1 MRHLLCALGSAA
13 IVVLPAMAA
22 AAPTTLAAPS
32 LPSPAP
38 PAPPAPPAVPAPL
51 DASFQH
57 KPKLPTDKVD
67 LQLED
72 ADLGELVRVIGEL
85 TGKRFVI
92 ASPKLAKTKASVYAP
107 QKVTVAEAYQAFLAV
122 LTANG
127 LTVVPQAGFLK
138 IVESQDVAR
147 QLTPIER
154 GDIPAEERYVTR
166 IHRLVHLSAEEVASG
181 VLSKLATKDASIVPY
196 VPGNLLIMTETG
208 ANLRRMMEVLDA
220 IDAASEQDKLYLQPL
235 HYLPA
240 AQVQKQLAEILGLE
254 KKPEVAP
261 AGPLHVGRIV
271 AVERPNSLVIVA
283 TYASYERILRVL
295 EQLDV
300 APSNEAQVRV
310 VMLQHADAKKIVGP
324 LNEAIGGAPG
334 GGGAAGGGGATPTR
348 TLPNAPSSVLEATA
362 KVSADETTN
371 SLIITATARDFGPIK
386 AVIDALDRPKRQVF
400 IEAVVLDVSAEH
412 GLDLGAAWHGG
423 DVTSVGNGNAT
434 TYGGFRP
441 ITSATGPSPTSSELQ
456 AFALGVRGPD
466 IPFLSGVPGLS
477 TIPSFGAFLSA
488 VATSKAA
495 DILSTPHIIASDNT
509 PAEIKV
515 QLNTSLQPNAPQA
528 SLLPTGGA
536 VPNVGST
543 VANNYKPIGPRIKVT
558 PHLNDSDD
566 VRLDVDEMISDV
578 QSTPDKGDTYG
589 TLSYLERTAT
599 TTLTVKDG
607 ETIVIGGLVRSRV
620 TRSETKV
627 PILGDIPL
635 LGLLFRTRADRMEKS
650 NLILVLT
657 PHIIRDSTD
666 LRRIFERKMQER
678 QELMD
683 RESIFK
689 NDKWT
694 APKDYSR
701 TRGLVDD
708 IRLAQLEVARR
719 RKESAETPPSGA
731 TVQIA
736 QPPLE
741 MPVPQSPASSGKA
754 AATPSTPST
763 PSTPG
768 GGGGIPARPTVIER

>member
-1 MRHLLCALGSAA
+1 MRPAPCQLALLALLAPLVAGLLPTVASAA
-13 IVVLPAMAA
+13 P
-22 AAPTTLAAPS
+22 PTVA
-32 LPSPAP
+32 PAP
-38 PAPPAPPAVPAPL
+38 AHAPAPAPASTGEPL
-51 DASFQH
+51 TATFQH
-57 KPKLPTDKVD
+57 KPKAPTDKVD

-107 QKVTVAEAYQAFLAV
+107 QKVTVAEAYEAFLAV
-122 LTANG
+122 LAANG

-138 IVESQDVAR
+138 LVESQDVAR

-154 GDIPAEERYVTR
+154 GDSVSGEERYVTR
-166 IHRLVHLSAEEVASG
+166 IHRLAHLSAEEVTTG

-196 VPGNLLIMTETG
+196 APGNLLIITETG
-208 ANLRRMMEVLDA
+208 ANLRRMLEVLDA
-220 IDAASEQDKLYLQPL
+220 IDAASDEDKLYLQPL

-240 AQVQKQLAEILGLE
+240 AQVEKQLSEILDLK
-254 KKPEVAP
+254 KKPDAAP

-283 TYASYERILRVL
+283 TRGSYDRILRVL
-295 EQLDV
+295 EQIDV

-324 LNEAIGGAPG
+324 INEAIGGPSG
-334 GGGAAGGGGATPTR
+334 GAGGAARGAIGSPS
-348 TLPNAPSSVLEATA
+348 APAAVLEASA

-371 SLIITATARDFGPIK
+371 SLIVTATPRDYVPIK

-412 GLDLGAAWHGG
+412 GLDLGVAWHGG
-423 DVTSVGNGNAT
+423 DAMPSALGPGSQT

-441 ITSATGPSPTSSELQ
+441 LTSAGTPSSSELQ

-466 IPFLSGVPGLS
+466 IPFLAGVPGMS
-477 TIPSFGAFLSA
+477 TIPSFGALLSA

-515 QLNTSLQPNAPQA
+515 QLNTSLQPNAPQT
-528 SLLPTGGA
+528 SILPTTGGS

-543 VANNYKPIGPRIKVT
+543 VANNYRPIGPRIKVT

-578 QSTPDKGDTYG
+578 QTAPDKGDTYG
-589 TLSYLERTAT
+589 TVSYLERTAT

-607 ETIVIGGLVRSRV
+607 ETIVIGGLVRSRL

-627 PILGDIPL
+627 PLLGDIPL
-635 LGLLFRTRADRMEKS
+635 LGMLFRTRKDMIEKS

-683 RESIFK
+683 RESIFAH
-689 NDKWT
+689 DDWA
-694 APKDYSR
+694 APRDYAK
-701 TRGLVDD
+701 TRGLLGD
-708 IRLAQLEVARR
+708 IRLTQREVAR
-719 RKESAETPPSGA
+719 KIQESAERAPSAA
-731 TVQIA
+731 TVQVA

-741 MPVPQSPASSGKA
+741 MPVPQSPSSGGTKPAGGAGA
-754 AATPSTPST
+754 AV
-763 PSTPG
+763 
-768 GGGGIPARPTVIER
+768 PARPTVIER

>member
-1 MRHLLCALGSAA
+1 MRHLLSALGALA
-13 IVVLPAMAA
+13 LAVLPLVATA
-22 AAPTTLAAPS
+22 
-32 LPSPAP
+32 AP
-38 PAPPAPPAVPAPL
+38 PAPPAPPTPPLPPGPL
-51 DASFQH
+51 DATFQH

-138 IVESQDVAR
+138 IIESQDVAR

-154 GDIPAEERYVTR
+154 GEITAEERYVTR
-166 IHRLVHLSAEEVASG
+166 IHRLAHLSAEEVATG

-196 VPGNLLIMTETG
+196 VPGNLLIITETG
-208 ANLRRMMEVLDA
+208 ANLRRMLEVLDA
-220 IDAASEQDKLYLQPL
+220 IDAASEEDKLYLQPL

-240 AQVQKQLAEILGLE
+240 AQVEKQLTEILDL
-254 KKPEVAP
+254 KKKADVAP

-295 EQLDV
+295 EQIDV

-324 LNEAIGGAPG
+324 INEAIAGPSGGSSGGSG
-334 GGGAAGGGGATPTR
+334 GGGRAGAQPNGPAT
-348 TLPNAPSSVLEATA
+348 VLEATA

-371 SLIITATARDFGPIK
+371 SLIVTATARDFGPIK

-400 IEAVVLDVSAEH
+400 IEAVILDVSAEH

-423 DVTSVGNGNAT
+423 DVSAVGNGNAT

-441 ITSATGPSPTSSELQ
+441 ITSASGPSPTSTELQ

-466 IPFLSGVPGLS
+466 IPFLSSVPGLS
-477 TIPSFGAFLSA
+477 TIPSFGALLSA

-528 SLLPTGGA
+528 SLLPTGGT

-558 PHLNDSDD
+558 PHLNDSDQ

-650 NLILVLT
+650 NLILILT
-657 PHIIRDSTD
+657 PYIIRDSTD

-683 RESIFK
+683 RESIFRG
-689 NDKWT
+689 DKW
-694 APKDYSR
+694 APPKDYSR
-701 TRGLVDD
+701 TRGLLSD
-708 IRLAQLEVARR
+708 IRLAQRKVAHEK
-719 RKESAETPPSGA
+719 KESEETPPSA
-731 TVQIA
+731 ETVQVA
-736 QPPLE
+736 QPALE
-741 MPVPQSPASSGKA
+741 MPVPQSPTGGVKGG
-754 AATPSTPST
+754 ATPASKSAPSPT
-763 PSTPG
+763 G
-768 GGGGIPARPTVIER
+768 GGPGIPARPTVIER

>member
-1 MRHLLCALGSAA
+1 MRSALTAVTALA
-13 IVVLPAMAA
+13 IVSFPALAGAAPAAPAPLPA
-22 AAPTTLAAPS
+22 APASTS
-32 LPSPAP
+32 
-38 PAPPAPPAVPAPL
+38 APL
-51 DASFQH
+51 DATFQH
-57 KPKLPTDKVD
+57 KPKAPTDKVD
-67 LQLED
+67 LQLEE

-127 LTVVPQAGFLK
+127 LTVIPQAGFYK

-166 IHRLVHLSAEEVASG
+166 IHRLAHLSAEEVASG

-196 VPGNLLIMTETG
+196 VAGNLLIITETG
-208 ANLRRMMEVLDA
+208 ANLRRMLEVLDA
-220 IDAASEQDKLYLQPL
+220 IDAASEEDKLYLQPL
-235 HYLPA
+235 RYLSA
-240 AQVQKQLAEILGLE
+240 SVVEKQLTEILDL
-254 KKPEVAP
+254 KKKEGAAP
-261 AGPLHVGRIV
+261 TGPLHVGRIV

-283 TYASYERILRVL
+283 TRGSYERILRVL
-295 EQLDV
+295 EQIDV
-300 APSNEAQVRV
+300 APSNESQVHV

-324 LNEAIGGAPG
+324 INEAIGGPS
-334 GGGAAGGGGATPTR
+334 AGGGVGAGAR
-348 TLPNAPSSVLEATA
+348 TGGLPNAPAAVLEASA

-371 SLIITATARDFGPIK
+371 ALIVTATARDYGPIK

-412 GLDLGAAWHGG
+412 GLDLGVSWHGG
-423 DVTSVGNGNAT
+423 NASTSVFGKGSQTA
-434 TYGGFRP
+434 YGGFRP
-441 ITSATGPSPTSSELQ
+441 LTSAGTPSSSELQ

-477 TIPSFGAFLSA
+477 TIPSFGALLSA

-515 QLNTSLQPNAPQA
+515 QLNTSLQPNAPQT
-528 SLLPTGGA
+528 SILPTTGA
-536 VPNVGST
+536 SATNVGST
-543 VANNYKPIGPRIKVT
+543 VANNYRPIGPRIKVT
-558 PHLNDSDD
+558 PHLNDSDQ

-627 PILGDIPL
+627 PVLGDIPL
-635 LGLLFRTRADRMEKS
+635 LGVLFRTRADRTEKS
-650 NLILVLT
+650 NLILILT

-683 RESIFK
+683 RESIFTD
-689 NDKWT
+689 DKWS
-694 APKDYSR
+694 APKDYTR
-701 TRGLVDD
+701 TRGLLGD
-708 IRLAQLEVARR
+708 IRQAHLGVLVKK
-719 RKESAETPPSGA
+719 KEAEDAAPRAEGGQ
-731 TVQIA
+731 VA
-736 QPPLE
+736 QPPLDL
-741 MPVPQSPASSGKA
+741 PVPQSPAGVGAKPGS
-754 AATPSTPST
+754 

-768 GGGGIPARPTVIER
+768 GSGAVVVPARPTILER

>member
-1 MRHLLCALGSAA
+1 MRSALRAVTALAFLGVPNLAVAA
-13 IVVLPAMAA
+13 PPPALPAPALPAA
-22 AAPTTLAAPS
+22 STPTAPAAPATMPPPIDPS
-32 LPSPAP
+32 FL
-38 PAPPAPPAVPAPL
+38 
-51 DASFQH
+51 H
-57 KPKLPTDKVD
+57 KPKAPTDKVD

-127 LTVVPQAGFLK
+127 LTVIPQAGFYK

-166 IHRLVHLSAEEVASG
+166 IHRLAHLGAEEVASG

-196 VPGNLLIMTETG
+196 VAGNLLIITETG
-208 ANLRRMMEVLDA
+208 ANLRRMLEVLDA
-220 IDAASEQDKLYLQPL
+220 IDAASEEDKLYLQPL
-235 HYLPA
+235 RYLPA
-240 AQVQKQLAEILGLE
+240 SVVEKQLTEILDL
-254 KKPEVAP
+254 KKKEGAAA
-261 AGPLHVGRIV
+261 AGPLHVRRVV

-283 TYASYERILRVL
+283 TRGSYERILRVL
-295 EQLDV
+295 EQIDV

-324 LNEAIGGAPG
+324 INEAIGGPSAAAG
-334 GGGAAGGGGATPTR
+334 AGGASGRTGG
-348 TLPNAPSSVLEATA
+348 LPNAPATVLEATA

-371 SLIITATARDFGPIK
+371 SLIVTATARDYGPIK

-400 IEAVVLDVSAEH
+400 IEAVVLDVSSEH
-412 GLDLGAAWHGG
+412 GLDLGVSWHGG
-423 DVTSVGNGNAT
+423 TSSTSAFGTGNQTA
-434 TYGGFRP
+434 YGGFRP
-441 ITSATGPSPTSSELQ
+441 LTSAGTPSSSELQ

-466 IPFLSGVPGLS
+466 IPFLKDVPGLS
-477 TIPSFGAFLSA
+477 TIPSFGALLSA

-515 QLNTSLQPNAPQA
+515 QLNTSLQPNAPQT
-528 SLLPTGGA
+528 SILPTTGA
-536 VPNVGST
+536 AAPNVGST
-543 VANNYKPIGPRIKVT
+543 VANNYRPIGPRIKVT
-558 PHLNDSDD
+558 PHLNDSDQ

-627 PILGDIPL
+627 PVLGDIPL
-635 LGLLFRTRADRMEKS
+635 LGALFRTRADRIEKS
-650 NLILVLT
+650 NLILILT

-683 RESIFK
+683 RESIFADD
-689 NDKWT
+689 NWS
-694 APKDYSR
+694 APKDYAR
-701 TRGLVDD
+701 TRGLLGD
-708 IRLAQLEVARR
+708 IRQAHLAVLVKK
-719 RKESAETPPSGA
+719 KEAEDAAPR
-731 TVQIA
+731 VEDRQVA

-741 MPVPQSPASSGKA
+741 MPVPQSPSGVGAK
-754 AATPSTPST
+754 PSA
-763 PSTPG
+763 PG
-768 GGGGIPARPTVIER
+768 GGPGVPARPTVIER

>member
-1 MRHLLCALGSAA
+1 MRHLLSALGT
-13 IVVLPAMAA
+13 IGMVVLPTLAV
-22 AAPTTLAAPS
+22 AAPPSPSAPAAP
-32 LPSPAP
+32 P
-38 PAPPAPPAVPAPL
+38 PLPAPL
-51 DASFQH
+51 DATFQH

-127 LTVVPQAGFLK
+127 LTVIPQAGFYK

-166 IHRLVHLSAEEVASG
+166 IHRLAHLSAEEVASG

-196 VPGNLLIMTETG
+196 VPGNLLIITETG
-208 ANLRRMMEVLDA
+208 ANLRRMLEVLEA
-220 IDAASEQDKLYLQPL
+220 IDAASEEDKLYLQPL

-240 AQVQKQLAEILGLE
+240 AQVEKQLTEILDL
-254 KKPEVAP
+254 KKKADVTPS
-261 AGPLHVGRIV
+261 GPLHVGRIV

-324 LNEAIGGAPG
+324 INEALGGAS
-334 GGGAAGGGGATPTR
+334 GAPSSTGGATPTR
-348 TLPNAPSSVLEATA
+348 AGGLPNAPASVLEAAA

-371 SLIITATARDFGPIK
+371 SLIVTATARDFGPIK

-400 IEAVVLDVSAEH
+400 IEAVILDVSAEH

-423 DVTSVGNGNAT
+423 DVSAVAGGNAV

-441 ITSATGPSPTSSELQ
+441 ITSASGPSPTSTELQ

-477 TIPSFGAFLSA
+477 TIPSFGALLSA

-509 PAEIKV
+509 TAELKV

-528 SLLPTGGA
+528 SLLPTGGV

-558 PHLNDSDD
+558 PHLNDSDQ
-566 VRLDVDEMISDV
+566 VRLDVDEQISDV

-607 ETIVIGGLVRSRV
+607 ETIVIGGLVRSRI

-635 LGLLFRTRADRMEKS
+635 LGLLFRTRGDHMEKS
-650 NLILVLT
+650 NLILILT

-689 NDKWT
+689 DDKWSP
-694 APKDYSR
+694 PKDYSR
-701 TRGLVDD
+701 TRGLLSD
-708 IRLAQLEVARR
+708 IRLTQRAIALKK
-719 RKESAETPPSGA
+719 KENDEMPTSVE
-731 TVQIA
+731 TVQVA

-741 MPVPQSPASSGKA
+741 MPVPQTPAGGGAKPTAPSPA
-754 AATPSTPST
+754 
-763 PSTPG
+763 PG
-768 GGGGIPARPTVIER
+768 GGPGLPARPTVIER

>member
-1 MRHLLCALGSAA
+1 M
-13 IVVLPAMAA
+13 VVLSPCV
-22 AAPTTLAAPS
+22 TCSAPS
-32 LPSPAP
+32 ARWASSCSRPSPPQPRPRSP
-38 PAPPAPPAVPAPL
+38 PPL
-51 DASFQH
+51 DATFQH

-147 QLTPIER
+147 QLTPIVR

-166 IHRLVHLSAEEVASG
+166 IHRLAHLSAEEVATG

-196 VPGNLLIMTETG
+196 AAGNLLIITETG
-208 ANLRRMMEVLDA
+208 ANLRRMLEVLDA
-220 IDAASEQDKLYLQPL
+220 IDAASEEDKLYLQPL

-240 AQVQKQLAEILGLE
+240 AQVEKQLTEILDL
-254 KKPEVAP
+254 KKKADVTAP
-261 AGPLHVGRIV
+261 GPLHVGRIV

-324 LNEAIGGAPG
+324 INEALGGAGGAPS
-334 GGGAAGGGGATPTR
+334 GAGGATPTR
-348 TLPNAPSSVLEATA
+348 AGGLPNAPATVLEASA

-371 SLIITATARDFGPIK
+371 SLIVTATARDFGPIK

-400 IEAVVLDVSAEH
+400 IEAVILDVSSEH
-412 GLDLGAAWHGG
+412 GLDLGVAWHGG
-423 DVTSVGNGNAT
+423 DVSAVGNGNAT

-441 ITSATGPSPTSSELQ
+441 ITSATGPSPTSTELQ

-477 TIPSFGAFLSA
+477 TIPSFGALLSA

-509 PAEIKV
+509 TAELKV

-528 SLLPTGGA
+528 SLLPTGGS

-558 PHLNDSDD
+558 PHLNDSDQ
-566 VRLDVDEMISDV
+566 VRLDVDEQISDV

-607 ETIVIGGLVRSRV
+607 ETIVIGGLVRSRI

-635 LGLLFRTRADRMEKS
+635 LGLLFRTRGDHVEKS
-650 NLILVLT
+650 NLILILT

-683 RESIFK
+683 HESIFK
-689 NDKWT
+689 DDKWT
-694 APKDYSR
+694 PPKDYSR
-701 TRGLVDD
+701 TRGLLSD
-708 IRLAQLEVARR
+708 IRLTQRAIALK
-719 RKESAETPPSGA
+719 RKENEETPASVQ
-731 TVQIA
+731 TVQVA
-736 QPPLE
+736 QPPLD
-741 MPVPQSPASSGKA
+741 MPVPQTPAGGGNRGASPASPA
-754 AATPSTPST
+754 AAAPL
-763 PSTPG
+763 PG
-768 GGGGIPARPTVIER
+768 GGPGIPARPTVIER

>member
-1 MRHLLCALGSAA
+1 MSLTICRMRHLLCALGSFALLA
-13 IVVLPAMAA
+13 VPAA
-22 AAPTTLAAPS
+22 AS
-32 LPSPAP
+32 GAP
-38 PAPPAPPAVPAPL
+38 PLPAPL
-51 DASFQH
+51 DATFQH

-138 IVESQDVAR
+138 IIESQDVAR

-166 IHRLVHLSAEEVASG
+166 IHRLVHLSAEEVATG

-283 TYASYERILRVL
+283 TYTSYERILRVL

-324 LNEAIGGAPG
+324 INEAIGGAAAG
-334 GGGAAGGGGATPTR
+334 GGGGGATPTR
-348 TLPNAPSSVLEATA
+348 ASTLPNAPSSVLEATA

-528 SLLPTGGA
+528 SLLPTGGS

-719 RKESAETPPSGA
+719 KKESEETPPSAA
-731 TVQIA
+731 TVQVA

-741 MPVPQSPASSGKA
+741 MPVPQSPAGGGK
-754 AATPSTPST
+754 AATPSTPT
-763 PSTPG
+763 APG
-768 GGGGIPARPTVIER
+768 GTGIPARPTVIER

>member
-1 MRHLLCALGSAA
+1 MRHPLRAA
-13 IVVLPAMAA
+13 VVLTIA
-22 AAPTTLAAPS
+22 TSTSLAIA
-32 LPSPAP
+32 AP
-38 PAPPAPPAVPAPL
+38 PASPAAPPSAHPPPGPL
-51 DASFQH
+51 DATFQH
-57 KPKLPTDKVD
+57 KPKAPSDKVD

-92 ASPKLAKTKASVYAP
+92 ASPKLARTKASVYAP

-127 LTVVPQAGFLK
+127 LTVIPQAGFYK

-166 IHRLVHLSAEEVASG
+166 IHRLAHLSAEEVASG

-196 VPGNLLIMTETG
+196 VAGNLLIITETG
-208 ANLRRMMEVLDA
+208 ANLRRMLEVLDA
-220 IDAASEQDKLYLQPL
+220 IDAASEEDKLYLQPL
-235 HYLPA
+235 RYLPA
-240 AQVQKQLAEILGLE
+240 SVVEKQLTEILDL
-254 KKPEVAP
+254 KKKDAAAP
-261 AGPLHVGRIV
+261 SGPLHVGRIV

-283 TYASYERILRVL
+283 TRASYERIVRVL

-324 LNEAIGGAPG
+324 LNEAIGGPSGGASAGAAASGGRG
-334 GGGAAGGGGATPTR
+334 GG
-348 TLPNAPSSVLEATA
+348 LPNAPATVLEATA

-371 SLIITATARDFGPIK
+371 SLIVTATARDYGPIK

-400 IEAVVLDVSAEH
+400 IEAVVLDVSTEH
-412 GLDLGAAWHGG
+412 GLDLGVAWHGG
-423 DVTSVGNGNAT
+423 DVTASAAGAGNQT

-441 ITSATGPSPTSSELQ
+441 LTSAGTPSSNELQ

-466 IPFLSGVPGLS
+466 IPFLKGVPGLS
-477 TIPSFGAFLSA
+477 TIPSFGALLSA

-515 QLNTSLQPNAPQA
+515 QLNTSLQPNAPQT
-528 SLLPTGGA
+528 SILPTSGA
-536 VPNVGST
+536 TATNAGSA
-543 VANNYKPIGPRIKVT
+543 VANNYRPIGPRIKVT
-558 PHLNDSDD
+558 PHLNDSDQ

-578 QSTPDKGDTYG
+578 QSTPDKGDTFG

-627 PILGDIPL
+627 PVLGDIPL
-635 LGLLFRTRADRMEKS
+635 LGALFRTRADRTEKS
-650 NLILVLT
+650 NLILILT

-683 RESIFK
+683 RESIFA
-689 NDKWT
+689 NDKWS
-694 APKDYSR
+694 APKDYTR
-701 TRGLVDD
+701 TRGLLGD
-708 IRLAQLEVARR
+708 IRQAHLAVLVR
-719 RKESAETPPSGA
+719 RKDAEAAAPRSEGGL
-731 TVQIA
+731 VA
-736 QPPLE
+736 QPPLD
-741 MPVPQSPASSGKA
+741 MPVPQSPSGAGARPGA
-754 AATPSTPST
+754 APGST
-763 PSTPG
+763 G
-768 GGGGIPARPTVIER
+768 GGGGVPARPTVIER

>member
-1 MRHLLCALGSAA
+1 MRPALCLLAPLVALL
-13 IVVLPAMAA
+13 LPTVAR
-22 AAPTTLAAPS
+22 AAPPTV
-32 LPSPAP
+32 AP
-38 PAPPAPPAVPAPL
+38 PAAPAPAPASTSEPL
-51 DASFQH
+51 TASFQH
-57 KPKLPTDKVD
+57 KPKAPTDKVD

-138 IVESQDVAR
+138 IVESQDIAR

-154 GDIPAEERYVTR
+154 GDSVPAEERYVTR
-166 IHRLVHLSAEEVASG
+166 IHRLAHLSAEEVTTG

-196 VPGNLLIMTETG
+196 VPGNLLIITETG
-208 ANLRRMMEVLDA
+208 ANLRRMLEVLDA
-220 IDAASEQDKLYLQPL
+220 IDAASEEDKLYLQPL

-240 AQVQKQLAEILGLE
+240 AQVEKQLTEILDL
-254 KKPEVAP
+254 KKKADVTP

-283 TYASYERILRVL
+283 TRGSYERILRVL
-295 EQLDV
+295 EQIDV
-300 APSNEAQVRV
+300 APNNEAQVRV

-324 LNEAIGGAPG
+324 INEAIGGPSG
-334 GGGAAGGGGATPTR
+334 GAGGAARGATGSPS
-348 TLPNAPSSVLEATA
+348 APAAVLEASA

-371 SLIITATARDFGPIK
+371 SLIVTATPRDYVPIK

-412 GLDLGAAWHGG
+412 GLDLGVSWHGG
-423 DVTSVGNGNAT
+423 NASQSAFGPGNQT

-441 ITSATGPSPTSSELQ
+441 LTSAGTPSSSELQ

-466 IPFLSGVPGLS
+466 IPFLAGVPGLS
-477 TIPSFGAFLSA
+477 TIPSFGALLSA

-515 QLNTSLQPNAPQA
+515 QLNTSLQPNAPQT
-528 SLLPTGGA
+528 SILPTTGGT

-543 VANNYKPIGPRIKVT
+543 VANNYRPIGPRIKVT
-558 PHLNDSDD
+558 PHLNDSDE

-578 QSTPDKGDTYG
+578 QSAPDKGDTYG
-589 TLSYLERTAT
+589 TVSYLERTAT

-607 ETIVIGGLVRSRV
+607 ETIVIGGLVRSRL

-627 PILGDIPL
+627 PLLGDIPL
-635 LGLLFRTRADRMEKS
+635 LGMLFRTRKDAMEKS
-650 NLILVLT
+650 NLILILT

-683 RESIFK
+683 RESIFAS
-689 NDKWT
+689 DDWA
-694 APKDYSR
+694 APRDYAK
-701 TRGLVDD
+701 TRGLLGD
-708 IRLAQLEVARR
+708 IRLTQREVAR
-719 RKESAETPPSGA
+719 KVQENAELAPSAA
-731 TVQIA
+731 TVQVA

-741 MPVPQSPASSGKA
+741 MPVPQSPSGGA
-754 AATPSTPST
+754 RPA
-763 PSTPG
+763 G
-768 GGGGIPARPTVIER
+768 GAGVAVPARPTVIER

>member
-1 MRHLLCALGSAA
+1 MRHVVSCALGALLLVA
-13 IVVLPAMAA
+13 RPLGAG
-22 AAPTTLAAPS
+22 AAPPL
-32 LPSPAP
+32 PAP
-38 PAPPAPPAVPAPL
+38 PAPPAPL
-51 DASFQH
+51 DATFQH
-57 KPKLPTDKVD
+57 KPKLPSDKVD

-72 ADLGELVRVIGEL
+72 ADLGDLVRVIGEL

-127 LTVVPQAGFLK
+127 LTVVPQSGFLK

-166 IHRLVHLSAEEVASG
+166 IHRLVHLSAEEVATG

-196 VPGNLLIMTETG
+196 VPGNLLIITETG
-208 ANLRRMMEVLDA
+208 ANLRRMLEVLDA
-220 IDAASEQDKLYLQPL
+220 IDAASEEDKLYLQPL

-240 AQVQKQLAEILGLE
+240 AQVEKQLSEILDL
-254 KKPEVAP
+254 KKKADVAP

-295 EQLDV
+295 EQIDV

-310 VMLQHADAKKIVGP
+310 VLLQHADAKKIVGP
-324 LNEAIGGAPG
+324 LNEAIGGPAAAPAV
-334 GGGAAGGGGATPTR
+334 GGGAGGATPTR
-348 TLPNAPSSVLEATA
+348 ASSVQNAPSSLLEATA

-371 SLIITATARDFGPIK
+371 SLIVTSTPRDFAAIK

-400 IEAVVLDVSAEH
+400 IEAVILDVSAEH
-412 GLDLGAAWHGG
+412 GLDLGVAWHGG
-423 DVTSVGNGNAT
+423 DVSSVGNGNAT

-441 ITSATGPSPTSSELQ
+441 ITSASPPSPTSTELQ

-488 VATSKAA
+488 IATSKAA
-495 DILSTPHIIASDNT
+495 DILSTPHILASDNT
-509 PAEIKV
+509 TAELKV
-515 QLNTSLQPNAPQA
+515 QLNTSLQPNAPQT
-528 SLLPTGGA
+528 SLLPTGGVA
-536 VPNVGST
+536 PNVGST

-558 PHLNDSDD
+558 PHLNDSDQ
-566 VRLDVDEMISDV
+566 VRLDVDEQISDV

-607 ETIVIGGLVRSRV
+607 ETIVIGGLVRSRI

-635 LGLLFRTRADRMEKS
+635 LGVLFRTRGDHTEKS
-650 NLILVLT
+650 NLILILT

-683 RESIFK
+683 RESIFA

-694 APKDYSR
+694 APKDYTR
-701 TRGLVDD
+701 TRGLLSD
-708 IRLAQLEVARR
+708 IRLTQRAIAQQRQESEEVA
-719 RKESAETPPSGA
+719 PSGA
-731 TVQIA
+731 TVQVA

-741 MPVPQSPASSGKA
+741 MPVPQAPSQGGFKGGGTPASPSPTP
-754 AATPSTPST
+754 AT
-763 PSTPG
+763 TPG
-768 GGGGIPARPTVIER
+768 GGPGIPARPTVIER

>member
-1 MRHLLCALGSAA
+1 MRYPLRTATAAL
-13 IVVLPAMAA
+13 AMACFPA
-22 AAPTTLAAPS
+22 LATA
-32 LPSPAP
+32 AP
-38 PAPPAPPAVPAPL
+38 PAPPAPL
-51 DASFQH
+51 DASFVH
-57 KPKLPTDKVD
+57 KPKAPTDKVD
-67 LQLED
+67 LQLEE

-127 LTVVPQAGFLK
+127 LTVIPQAGFYK

-154 GDIPAEERYVTR
+154 GEIPAEERYVTR
-166 IHRLVHLSAEEVASG
+166 IHRLAHLSAEEVASG

-196 VPGNLLIMTETG
+196 VPGNLLIITETG
-208 ANLRRMMEVLDA
+208 ANLRRMLEVLDA
-220 IDAASEQDKLYLQPL
+220 IDAASEEDKLYLQPL
-235 HYLPA
+235 RYLSA
-240 AQVQKQLAEILGLE
+240 SVVEKQLTEILDL
-254 KKPEVAP
+254 KKKDGAAA

-271 AVERPNSLVIVA
+271 AVERPNALVIVA
-283 TYASYERILRVL
+283 TRGSYERILRVL
-295 EQLDV
+295 EQIDI
-300 APSNEAQVRV
+300 APSNEAQVHV

-324 LNEAIGGAPG
+324 INEVIGGPSASANG
-334 GGGAAGGGGATPTR
+334 GRTGG
-348 TLPNAPSSVLEATA
+348 LPNAPAPVLEAGA
-362 KVSADETTN
+362 RVSADETTN
-371 SLIITATARDFGPIK
+371 ALIVTATARDYGPIK

-412 GLDLGAAWHGG
+412 GLDLGVAWHGG
-423 DVTSVGNGNAT
+423 NASTSVFGKGSQT

-441 ITSATGPSPTSSELQ
+441 LTSAGTPSSSELQ

-466 IPFLSGVPGLS
+466 IPFLTGVPGLS
-477 TIPSFGAFLSA
+477 TIPSFGALLSA

-515 QLNTSLQPNAPQA
+515 QLNTSLQPNAPQT
-528 SLLPTGGA
+528 SILPTTGA
-536 VPNVGST
+536 AAPNVGST
-543 VANNYKPIGPRIKVT
+543 VANNYRPIGPRIKVT
-558 PHLNDSDD
+558 PHLNDSDQ

-627 PILGDIPL
+627 PVLGDIPL
-635 LGLLFRTRADRMEKS
+635 LGVLFRTRADRTEKS
-650 NLILVLT
+650 NLILILT

-683 RESIFK
+683 RESIFAD
-689 NDKWT
+689 DKWS
-694 APKDYSR
+694 APKDYTR
-701 TRGLVDD
+701 TRGLLGD
-708 IRLAQLEVARR
+708 IRQAHLAVLVKK
-719 RKESAETPPSGA
+719 KEAEDASPRMEGGQ
-731 TVQIA
+731 VA
-736 QPPLE
+736 QPPLD
-741 MPVPQSPASSGKA
+741 MPVPQSPSGVGAK
-754 AATPSTPST
+754 PGS

-768 GGGGIPARPTVIER
+768 GSGAVVVPARPTVIER

>member
-1 MRHLLCALGSAA
+1 MRPALTLVTVVAA
-13 IVVLPAMAA
+13 AVLPA
-22 AAPTTLAAPS
+22 LATA
-32 LPSPAP
+32 AP
-38 PAPPAPPAVPAPL
+38 PAPTAPPGPVAPAPAPL
-51 DASFQH
+51 ATGPIDPSFVH
-57 KPKLPTDKVD
+57 KPKAASDKVD

-127 LTVVPQAGFLK
+127 LTVIPQAGFYK
-138 IVESQDVAR
+138 IIESQDVAR

-166 IHRLVHLSAEEVASG
+166 IHRLAHLGAEEVASG

-196 VPGNLLIMTETG
+196 VAGNLLIITETG
-208 ANLRRMMEVLDA
+208 ANLRRMLEVLDA
-220 IDAASEQDKLYLQPL
+220 IDAASEEDKLYLQPL
-235 HYLPA
+235 RYLPA
-240 AQVQKQLAEILGLE
+240 SVVEKQLTEILDL
-254 KKPEVAP
+254 KKKDAAAP
-261 AGPLHVGRIV
+261 SGALHVGRIV

-283 TYASYERILRVL
+283 TRGSYERILRVL
-295 EQLDV
+295 EQIDV

-324 LNEAIGGAPG
+324 INEAIGAPS
-334 GGGAAGGGGATPTR
+334 AAGAGANGRTGG
-348 TLPNAPSSVLEATA
+348 LPNAPATVLEATA

-371 SLIITATARDFGPIK
+371 SLIVTATARDYGPIK

-412 GLDLGAAWHGG
+412 GLDLGVSWHGG
-423 DVTSVGNGNAT
+423 NASTSAFGTGNQT

-441 ITSATGPSPTSSELQ
+441 LTSAGTPSSSELQ

-466 IPFLSGVPGLS
+466 IPFLTGVPGLS
-477 TIPSFGAFLSA
+477 TIPSFGALLSA

-515 QLNTSLQPNAPQA
+515 QLNTSLQPNAPQT
-528 SLLPTGGA
+528 SILPTTGA
-536 VPNVGST
+536 AATNVGST
-543 VANNYKPIGPRIKVT
+543 VANNYRPIGPRIKVT
-558 PHLNDSDD
+558 PHLNDSDQ

-607 ETIVIGGLVRSRV
+607 ETIVIGGLVRSRI

-627 PILGDIPL
+627 PVLGDIPL
-635 LGLLFRTRADRMEKS
+635 IGALFRTRADRTEKS
-650 NLILVLT
+650 NLILILT

-683 RESIFK
+683 RESIFAD
-689 NDKWT
+689 DKWSP
-694 APKDYSR
+694 PKDYSR
-701 TRGLVDD
+701 TRGLLGD
-708 IRLAQLEVARR
+708 IRQAHLAVLVKK
-719 RKESAETPPSGA
+719 KEAADAAPRLDSGQ
-731 TVQIA
+731 VA

-741 MPVPQSPASSGKA
+741 MPVPQSPSGAGAKPGSPSSG
-754 AATPSTPST
+754 
-763 PSTPG
+763 PG
-768 GGGGIPARPTVIER
+768 GGVGVPARPTVIER

>member
-1 MRHLLCALGSAA
+1 MRYPLRTATAA
-13 IVVLPAMAA
+13 VAMACFPA
-22 AAPTTLAAPS
+22 LAIA
-32 LPSPAP
+32 AP
-38 PAPPAPPAVPAPL
+38 PAPPAPL
-51 DASFQH
+51 DASFVH
-57 KPKLPTDKVD
+57 KPKAPTDKVD
-67 LQLED
+67 LQLEE

-127 LTVVPQAGFLK
+127 LTVIPQAGFYK

-154 GDIPAEERYVTR
+154 GEIPAEERYVTR
-166 IHRLVHLSAEEVASG
+166 IHRLAHLSAEEVASG

-196 VPGNLLIMTETG
+196 VAGNLLIITETG
-208 ANLRRMMEVLDA
+208 ANLRRMLEVLDA
-220 IDAASEQDKLYLQPL
+220 IDAASEEDKLYLQPL
-235 HYLPA
+235 RYLSA
-240 AQVQKQLAEILGLE
+240 SVVEKQLTEILDL
-254 KKPEVAP
+254 KKKDGAAA

-271 AVERPNSLVIVA
+271 AVERPNALVIVA
-283 TYASYERILRVL
+283 TRSSYERILRVL
-295 EQLDV
+295 EQIDV
-300 APSNEAQVRV
+300 APSNEAQVHV

-324 LNEAIGGAPG
+324 INEVIGGPSASASAGANG
-334 GGGAAGGGGATPTR
+334 GRTGG
-348 TLPNAPSSVLEATA
+348 LPNAPAPVLEAGA

-371 SLIITATARDFGPIK
+371 ALIVTATARDYGPIK

-412 GLDLGAAWHGG
+412 GLDLGVAWHGG
-423 DVTSVGNGNAT
+423 NATTSVFGKGSQT

-441 ITSATGPSPTSSELQ
+441 LTSAGTPSSSELQ

-466 IPFLSGVPGLS
+466 IPFLAGVPGLS
-477 TIPSFGAFLSA
+477 TIPSFGALLSA

-515 QLNTSLQPNAPQA
+515 QLNTSLQPNAPQT
-528 SLLPTGGA
+528 SILPTTGA
-536 VPNVGST
+536 AAPNVGST
-543 VANNYKPIGPRIKVT
+543 VANNYRPIGPRIKVT
-558 PHLNDSDD
+558 PHLNDSDE

-627 PILGDIPL
+627 PVLGDIPL
-635 LGLLFRTRADRMEKS
+635 LGVLFRTRADRTEKS
-650 NLILVLT
+650 NLILILT

-683 RESIFK
+683 RESIFTD
-689 NDKWT
+689 DKWS
-694 APKDYSR
+694 APKDYTR
-701 TRGLVDD
+701 TRGLLGD
-708 IRLAQLEVARR
+708 IRQAHLAVLVKK
-719 RKESAETPPSGA
+719 KEAEDASPRMEGGQ
-731 TVQIA
+731 VA
-736 QPPLE
+736 QPPLD
-741 MPVPQSPASSGKA
+741 MPVPQSPSGVGAK
-754 AATPSTPST
+754 PGS

-768 GGGGIPARPTVIER
+768 GSGAVVVPARPTVIER

>member
-1 MRHLLCALGSAA
+1 MRSALTAVTALA
-13 IVVLPAMAA
+13 IASFPALAN
-22 AAPTTLAAPS
+22 AAPPVATPPIATGPID
-32 LPSPAP
+32 PA
-38 PAPPAPPAVPAPL
+38 
-51 DASFQH
+51 FQH
-57 KPKLPTDKVD
+57 KPRSASDKVD

-127 LTVVPQAGFLK
+127 LTVIPQAGFYK
-138 IVESQDVAR
+138 IVESQDVSR

-166 IHRLVHLSAEEVASG
+166 IHRLAHLGAEEVASG

-196 VPGNLLIMTETG
+196 VAGNLLIITETG
-208 ANLRRMMEVLDA
+208 ANLRRMLEVLDA
-220 IDAASEQDKLYLQPL
+220 IDAASEEDKLYLQPL
-235 HYLPA
+235 RYLPA
-240 AQVQKQLAEILGLE
+240 ATVEKQLTEILDL
-254 KKPEVAP
+254 KKKDAAAP
-261 AGPLHVGRIV
+261 SGALHVGRLV

-283 TYASYERILRVL
+283 TRASYERILRVL
-295 EQLDV
+295 EQIDV

-324 LNEAIGGAPG
+324 INEAIGGPS
-334 GGGAAGGGGATPTR
+334 GGAGAGAGANGANGRSGG
-348 TLPNAPSSVLEATA
+348 LPNAPAAVLEASA

-371 SLIITATARDFGPIK
+371 ALIVTATPRDYGPIK

-412 GLDLGAAWHGG
+412 GLDLGVSWHGG
-423 DVTSVGNGNAT
+423 NASTSVFGAGNQT

-441 ITSATGPSPTSSELQ
+441 LTSAGTPSSTELQ

-477 TIPSFGAFLSA
+477 TIPSFGGLLSA

-515 QLNTSLQPNAPQA
+515 QLNTSLQPNAPQT
-528 SLLPTGGA
+528 SILPTTGA
-536 VPNVGST
+536 AATNVGST
-543 VANNYKPIGPRIKVT
+543 VANNYRPIGPRIKVT
-558 PHLNDSDD
+558 PHLNDSDQ

-607 ETIVIGGLVRSRV
+607 ETIVIGGLVRNRV

-627 PILGDIPL
+627 PVLGDIPL
-635 LGLLFRTRADRMEKS
+635 LGVLFRTRADRTEKS
-650 NLILVLT
+650 NLILILT

-689 NDKWT
+689 GDTWT
-694 APKDYSR
+694 PQKDYSR
-701 TRGLVDD
+701 TRGLLGD
-708 IRLAQLEVARR
+708 IRQAHLAVLVKK
-719 RKESAETPPSGA
+719 KEADDATPR
-731 TVQIA
+731 VEDKQVA

-741 MPVPQSPASSGKA
+741 MPVPQSPSGGGARVKP
-754 AATPSTPST
+754 PSA
-763 PSTPG
+763 PG
-768 GGGGIPARPTVIER
+768 GGPGVPARPTVIER